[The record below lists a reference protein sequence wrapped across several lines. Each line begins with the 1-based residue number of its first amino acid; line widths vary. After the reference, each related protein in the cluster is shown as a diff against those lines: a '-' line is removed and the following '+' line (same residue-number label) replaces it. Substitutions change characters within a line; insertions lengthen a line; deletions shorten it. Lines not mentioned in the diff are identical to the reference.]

1 MAEQKV
7 KKREWVKN
15 AAIIFLAAMLV
26 LTFFSNTIMNHS
38 LPEVAAQYVQSGT
51 INAKI
56 RGSGTIA
63 ANESYEV
70 KTEQAREV
78 LSVPVKVGDK
88 VNAGDTLVLFT
99 EAQSDAMKQAQ
110 DALNTLLLAY
120 KKALLNNTGS
130 DCAKQNRE
138 IEYAQQT
145 LDRARAKRDAAAYSE
160 ADLAQARQ
168 NVTNA
173 QTAIDNAAA
182 KVKQAQADY
191 KAVKAKQDAADAAVN
206 KASAYRDE
214 LGGLKPST
222 TGDYSSVSSA
232 LTALQAAQKDYD
244 AVALAYKAEWDT
256 LKTEAKNKYSETT
269 YSSNPDVYDAALAE
283 QYASIPEKKS
293 IADAYSKIAAAK
305 ASVATAQAAYN
316 SALSAYNSQTTSG
329 NEYEYNRRTKLL
341 TDAQTAAAAAAAVT
355 KQYESAKTDADDA
368 KTAAE
373 AAKTAAEARYTE
385 LKGQKDAY
393 ETAVTN
399 VETAQ
404 KAMEDLIFA
413 LADQKKTDGKTQA
426 GAALDLADQRRQI
439 TEKQKDIA
447 KLKETSDGAVLKSK
461 VSGIV
466 ASVSVSAGKSADA
479 GATLM
484 VVEVPD
490 MGYGVELSVT
500 KEQAKKLQ
508 VGDQADVTSGG
519 WGETPLTAT
528 LAAIKTDPAK
538 PGTNKLL
545 SFKIE
550 GEDIT
555 AGSQISLA
563 IGARGGNYDAIVPS
577 SAIRTDNNGSFVL
590 VVVSKS
596 SPLGNRY
603 VAQRVDVQVVASDD
617 TNSAVTGG
625 LTTNDFVITTA
636 SKPVEPGKLVRLP
649 DAAQ

>member
-7 KKREWVKN
+7 KKRDWVKN
-15 AAIIFLAAMLV
+15 AAIIFLAAMLL

-38 LPEVAAQYVQSGT
+38 LPEVAAQYVQAGT

-70 KTEQAREV
+70 KSEQAREV

-99 EAQSDAMKQAQ
+99 EAESDTMKQAQ
-110 DALNTLLLAY
+110 DALDQLLLAY
-120 KKALLNNTGS
+120 KKALLNNTGA
-130 DCAKQNRE
+130 DYAKQNRD
-138 IEYAQQT
+138 ISYAQQA
-145 LDRARAKRDAAAYSE
+145 LDKAKAKRDAAAYSA
-160 ADLAQARQ
+160 ADLAQAKQ

-182 KVKQAQADY
+182 KVTKAQADVR
-191 KAVKAKQDAADAAVN
+191 AAQAKQDAADAAVN

-214 LGGLKPST
+214 LGGLKEGT
-222 TGDYSSVSSA
+222 TGDYAAVTKALRELTSKKNYYKPQLDALDALAAKRPDTSVDAETYKQILVGQYAVSS
-232 LTALQAAQKDYD
+232 KEDE
-244 AVALAYKAEWDT
+244 KA
-256 LKTEAKNKYSETT
+256 
-269 YSSNPDVYDAALAE
+269 
-283 QYASIPEKKS
+283 
-293 IADAYSKIAAAK
+293 IAAAYQD
-305 ASVATAQAAYN
+305 VQTAQTTYDT
-316 SALSAYNSQTTSG
+316 ALSAYNSQTTSG

-373 AAKTAAEARYTE
+373 AAKTAAEAKYTD
-385 LKGQKDAY
+385 LKAQKDAY
-393 ETAVTN
+393 DTAVN
-399 VETAQ
+399 DVETAQ

-447 KLKETSDGAVLKSK
+447 KLKENGDGSVIKSK
-461 VSGIV
+461 VNGIV
-466 ASVSVSAGKSADA
+466 ASVSVSAGKNADA

-490 MGYGVELSVT
+490 MGYGIELSVT

-508 VGDQADVTSGG
+508 VGDQADVTSGN
-519 WGETPLTAT
+519 WGDKPLTAT

-550 GEDIT
+550 GEDVT

-577 SAIRTDNNGSFVL
+577 SAVRSDNNGSFVL

-625 LTTNDFVITTA
+625 LTTSDFVITTA

-649 DAAQ
+649 DQAQ